1 MLLPGGHYSYV
12 FSGSMYSYILRHVFF
27 FFFDEF
33 FYNILVA
40 GVLKLLL
47 ISMMFCFP
55 FISCMKSIFVEL

>member
-1 MLLPGGHYSYV
+1 MFLVVACTLIFCG
-12 FSGSMYSYILRHVFF
+12 MYLFI